1 MIPKFRA
8 WDKKTE
14 TIQEVESISFK
25 EKKLVIDQKSVAW
38 FNSDY
43 IRNFDEVELMQSTG
57 LKDKNGV
64 DVYQGDIIRCTSGC
78 LHEVIWLEEYGG
90 TFIGG
95 MPAWYLSGFRNG
107 YSWTGREEVIGNIYE
122 NSELLGTMPKIFAI
136 KADSDDQGWM
146 DSFNG
151 WNDSN
156 YSLNQKIDEKEVEVL
171 ESKIDKFNHE
181 VACGPAIRLE
191 EQQ

>member
-107 YSWTGREEVIGNIYE
+107 YSWAGKEEVIGNIYE
-122 NSELLGTMPKIFAI
+122 NSELL
-136 KADSDDQGWM
+136 
-146 DSFNG
+146 
-151 WNDSN
+151 
-156 YSLNQKIDEKEVEVL
+156 
-171 ESKIDKFNHE
+171 
-181 VACGPAIRLE
+181 E
-191 EQQ
+191 EAKQ

>member
-8 WDKKTE
+8 WHTPFKGKKFGQEMKYGQVGRLITHAEMSPDK
-14 TIQEVESISFK
+14 
-25 EKKLVIDQKSVAW
+25 
-38 FNSDY
+38 Y
-43 IRNFDEVELMQSTG
+43 ILMQSTG

-64 DVYQGDIIRCTSGC
+64 EIFEGDIVLFSVSDGFNHLDHEKAIVQASECHSGLIC
-78 LHEVIWLEEYGG
+78 KLVDLDLEYRIYYNPVFH
-90 TFIGG
+90 TD
-95 MPAWYLSGFRNG
+95 Y
-107 YSWTGREEVIGNIYE
+107 EVIGNIYE

-191 EQQ
+191 EQR